1 MKIDSGIQEKI
12 NAFAKANKFSR
23 AKLESFVGGI
33 LQEIPQSST
42 QVIVRGGKPAKESTK
57 ILRDRFKEEYKK
69 LPVLTSRTVSEVY
82 GCSLPDASNLLAY
95 YAKEGIIK
103 PGKSIRVEGKRGR
116 AATQFEV
123 VKS

>member
-1 MKIDSGIQEKI
+1 MKIDSNIQEKI
-12 NAFAKANKFSR
+12 NAFAKANKFSKS
-23 AKLESFVGGI
+23 KLETFVSEI
-33 LQEIPQSST
+33 LEAIPDNRG
-42 QVIVRGGKPAKESTK
+42 QVIIKGGKPAKESTK

-69 LPVLTSRTVSEVY
+69 LPVLTSRTISEVY

-116 AATQFEV
+116 SATQFEV
-123 VKS
+123 VC

>member
-33 LQEIPQSST
+33 LQELPQASA
-42 QVIVRGGKPAKESTK
+42 QVIIKGGKPAKESTK
-57 ILRDRFKEEYKK
+57 ILRDRFKNEYKN
-69 LPVLTSRTVSEVY
+69 LSVLTSRAVSEIF

-95 YAKEGIIK
+95 YAKEGIIR

-116 AATQFEV
+116 AATQFDV
-123 VKS
+123 VC

>member
-1 MKIDSGIQEKI
+1 MKIDTSIQEKI
-12 NAFAKANKFSR
+12 TAFTKANKFSR
-23 AKLESFVGGI
+23 AKLEGFIGEI
-33 LQEIPQSST
+33 LQELPQASA
-42 QVIVRGGKPAKESTK
+42 QVIIKGGKPAKESTK

-69 LPVLTSRTVSEVY
+69 LPVLTSRAVSEAY

-95 YAKEGIIK
+95 YAKEGLIK

-123 VKS
+123 VC